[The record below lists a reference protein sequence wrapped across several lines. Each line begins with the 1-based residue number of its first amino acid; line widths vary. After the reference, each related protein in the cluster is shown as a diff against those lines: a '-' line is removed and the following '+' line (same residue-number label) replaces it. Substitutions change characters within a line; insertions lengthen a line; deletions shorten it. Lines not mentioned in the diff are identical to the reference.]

1 MIFWLQTTGMRWLA
15 AAVVGGA
22 LGLSTI
28 AGAESDSASHTSAD
42 PSSHPAPH
50 ALAGQW
56 WLKSVF
62 DGAGTAIWLGGG
74 QDEPITM
81 TVKAD
86 GDIHTLAACNSYF
99 GSFGAATGLNVALD
113 PPLMMTTRIMC
124 WGDYPPVVRFERIAR
139 FDRGPVELTLF
150 DADDRRVAT
159 YIDMTAMAE
168 ALTLA
173 RDRER
178 GE

>member
-1 MIFWLQTTGMRWLA
+1 
-15 AAVVGGA
+15 
-22 LGLSTI
+22 
-28 AGAESDSASHTSAD
+28 
-42 PSSHPAPH
+42 
-50 ALAGQW
+50 
-56 WLKSVF
+56 
-62 DGAGTAIWLGGG
+62 
-74 QDEPITM
+74 
-81 TVKAD
+81 
-86 GDIHTLAACNSYF
+86 
-99 GSFGAATGLNVALD
+99 
-113 PPLMMTTRIMC
+113 MMTTRIMC